1 MKHSLLFIS
10 LLFLVQFTMAQ
21 NIETTVITI
30 DLSRPEKNS
39 VKHSDG
45 LNKLVVKNR
54 HLLAI
59 SLENGNPFK
68 YTYKLTYQN
77 ISLFDSDNFQF
88 KEEEKGGDKRTGL
101 ISKGLKD
108 IDTIQ
113 KIDLSKKENVVSEL
127 NLLKSDVDKFG
138 LDLDDFI
145 LKISLVDNLD
155 IEKFKKERTKKINKF
170 NTLNLY
176 SALIE
181 NAIEKLKIVEPAIL
195 EKLKNVKS
203 SLEENQTK
211 LAKTNKIDSNAYIL
225 PIDINGDNVDYVEIT
240 LERIDKSNPTTP
252 EIYKYKIWIRGGL
265 KIDVSAGTYI
275 TSLFDAQYS
284 TTTTTDAN
292 GNTVNNST
300 ITKDDVGNY
309 DFGFGAMVNISLRG
323 GSWIR
328 PTINFG
334 TLLTSNQKFQILA
347 GGGFI
352 LGKNER
358 WIIHGGLSMGRIS
371 EIKNTFVADGTTE
384 YDLGQGANVPTT
396 NKFKFGHFFGV
407 SYNFGK
413 QKKNKNP

>member
-1 MKHSLLFIS
+1 M
-10 LLFLVQFTMAQ
+10 
-21 NIETTVITI
+21 ITI

-39 VKHSDG
+39 VNHSDG

-54 HLLAI
+54 HLLAVD
-59 SLENGNPFK
+59 LKNGNPFK
-68 YTYKLTYQN
+68 YTYKLIYQN

-88 KEEEKGGDKRTGL
+88 KQEEKESDKEKKIKGL
-101 ISKGLKD
+101 IAMGLMD
-108 IDTIQ
+108 EATIS
-113 KIDLSKKENVVSEL
+113 KIDLGTKDKVVNKL
-127 NLLKSDVDKFG
+127 NLLETSVDKLG

-145 LKISLVDNLD
+145 LEISLVDNLN
-155 IEKFKKERTKKINKF
+155 IEEFKAERKEKTNEF
-170 NTLNLY
+170 NALNFNI
-176 SALIE
+176 ALIE
-181 NAIEKLKIVEPAIL
+181 NAIDELKIVEPAIL

-203 SLEENQTK
+203 LLEENQKK
-211 LAKTNKIDSNAYIL
+211 LVKTNKIDSNAYIL

-240 LERIDKSNPTTP
+240 LERIDKNNPTTP

-275 TSLFDAQYS
+275 TSLFDSQYS
-284 TTTTTDAN
+284 TTTTTTTNAN

-300 ITKDDVGNY
+300 ITEDDAGNY

-323 GSWIR
+323 GSWVR

-358 WIIHGGLSMGRIS
+358 WIIHGGLSMGQVS